1 MRTVSHRTGPIAT
14 AVDFK
19 LRHYRIVSEM
29 AIFRQLADLVAHTC
43 AVMLLAELGLVKKT
57 VKAGENSGY
66 DPTMR
71 RASR

>member
-43 AVMLLAELGLVKKT
+43 AVMLLAELGL
-57 VKAGENSGY
+57 
-66 DPTMR
+66 DL
-71 RASR
+71 